1 MELLIN
7 PDFWANK
14 VYKSPKE
21 KNNKIAASLDGLA
34 NESELLARVWQTVV
48 DTVIVDGVAEAR
60 NDVNWTRL
68 IERPEWT
75 IYSKDIPKSRI
86 EKYFEH
92 LSEIFSNSDENKTN
106 YFVYHIGT
114 MLQKSTLNVEIIEN
128 DLKQI
133 RKKTYFNTLNLSAG
147 EVN

>member
-14 VYKSPKE
+14 VFRSPKE
-21 KNNKIAASLDGLA
+21 KNNKIAESLDGLV

-48 DTVIVDGVAEAR
+48 ETALVGGIAEAK

-75 IYSKDIPKSRI
+75 IYSRDIPKSRI
-86 EKYFEH
+86 EKYFDH
-92 LSEIFSNSDENKTN
+92 LSETILTSEGNKPN
-106 YFVYHIGT
+106 YFVF
-114 MLQKSTLNVEIIEN
+114 Q
-128 DLKQI
+128 
-133 RKKTYFNTLNLSAG
+133 
-147 EVN
+147 